1 MRIREPNL
9 RTGALLEAAYL
20 CAIIALCILCM
31 LLGGCGG
38 VQVSGAVDAQSDAGT
53 ARIVGDADEVCGA
66 LKPRRFPL
74 GLVVCY
80 DAEGK
85 ARVCV
90 TTDAGDLACYERGL

>member
-1 MRIREPNL
+1 MRIREPHL
-9 RTGALLEAAYL
+9 RTGALLASAYL

-31 LLGGCGG
+31 LLSGCGAAS
-38 VQVSGAVDAQSDAGT
+38 VSAAAQSDAGT
-53 ARIVGDADEVCGA
+53 ARIVGDADEICGA
-66 LKPRRFPL
+66 LKPRRSPL

-90 TTDAGDLACYERGL
+90 TTHAGDLACYERGL